1 MKELK
6 EKIRN
11 CDLTQFKNYN
21 EYIDYVKKL
30 VLDYLKQNNDL
41 TTDEIY
47 NLLEEV
53 K

>member
-6 EKIRN
+6 EKIRK

-21 EYIDYVKKL
+21 EYIIYVQKL
-30 VLDYLKQNNDL
+30 AFEYMKENKLTIEELK
-41 TTDEIY
+41 

>member
-21 EYIDYVKKL
+21 EYIYYVKKL

-41 TTDEIY
+41 TTDEIF